1 MSENPLFMNEFK
13 EALISIKMNNAEVCI
28 WGIAITRYFPWKKIT
43 KLIFVFKANDGTFV
57 TKRDINPFTVSFLK
71 EKLLKVDWGLLYTI
85 KDPIEAYET
94 F

>member
-1 MSENPLFMNEFK
+1 MYLRN
-13 EALISIKMNNAEVCI
+13 
-28 WGIAITRYFPWKKIT
+28 RYHKVFFLKKIT
-43 KLIFVFKANDGTFV
+43 KLIFIFKANDATFV